1 MKRVLYITTV
11 LFALCLVL
19 SGCGKV
25 QHAEKLIEEIGEVT
39 IESGPQIEAAEQAIS
54 VLDADQMEKIS
65 NLAILDDAKLK
76 YANILEEKEE
86 NDKKIERVEKKI
98 QSIKT
103 VTEESGN
110 AINAA
115 REAFDRLTPELQ
127 GAVSNKDTLSK
138 AEETFEQLAI
148 QTVTDAINQIGAVS
162 LDNEDA
168 IIAAEK
174 AYNKFDESIQQK
186 IENRDVL
193 FAAEETL
200 TQLKIEKAQSAIEE
214 IGNVTLG
221 SKAVIDAANAAFN
234 SIPTASRIKVENR
247 EKLTKAK
254 ETYDAL
260 VNEQKRQAEIEDAR
274 KLIRVTKVAVSAPDS
289 AGGVELYFNYINNS
303 DKVIKYVNFSVT
315 FYNAV
320 GDVVKGKY
328 DQSTVNRCYDTGP
341 FKKGE
346 GRTGTWWHW
355 GDFYNWDITSVKLV
369 DLSIEYTDGTT
380 VTFTKDQVDGVQ
392 Y

>member
-1 MKRVLYITTV
+1 MKRALSITVVL
-11 LFALCLVL
+11 LALCLVL

-103 VTEESGN
+103 ITEESGN

-115 REAFDRLTPELQ
+115 REAFDRLAPELQ
-127 GAVSNKDTLSK
+127 SAVSNKDTLSK

-289 AGGVELYFNYINNS
+289 SGGVELYFNYINNS

>member
-1 MKRVLYITTV
+1 MKRALSITVVL
-11 LFALCLVL
+11 LALCLVL

-54 VLDADQMEKIS
+54 VLDAGQMEKIS

-115 REAFDRLTPELQ
+115 REAFDRLAPELQ

-148 QTVTDAINQIGAVS
+148 QTVTDAISQIGAVS

>member
-1 MKRVLYITTV
+1 MKRALSITVVL
-11 LFALCLVL
+11 LALCLVL

-103 VTEESGN
+103 ITEESGN

-115 REAFDRLTPELQ
+115 REAFDRLAPELQ
-127 GAVSNKDTLSK
+127 SAVSNKDTLSK

>member
-1 MKRVLYITTV
+1 MKRALSITVVL
-11 LFALCLVL
+11 LALCLVL

-214 IGNVTLG
+214 IGNATLG

>member
-103 VTEESGN
+103 ITEESGN

-115 REAFDRLTPELQ
+115 REAFDRLAPELQ
-127 GAVSNKDTLSK
+127 SAVSNKDTLSK

-148 QTVTDAINQIGAVS
+148 RTVTDAINQIGAVS

-174 AYNKFDESIQQK
+174 VYNKFDESIQQK

-200 TQLKIEKAQSAIEE
+200 TLAHICNRKRQNHSLVLLAPFEVFARVEAAVAFLIAVLNKRLCHLQKSIDVAALFPLLTHKARELPHHGKRYILDFRHAYLFFTKAQ
-214 IGNVTLG
+214 
-221 SKAVIDAANAAFN
+221 K
-234 SIPTASRIKVENR
+234 
-247 EKLTKAK
+247 
-254 ETYDAL
+254 
-260 VNEQKRQAEIEDAR
+260 EIEVVPITPNRLRGKLPNLNLYQVLFCCCADFHAMLSFRMSQR
-274 KLIRVTKVAVSAPDS
+274 KERRMSQR
-289 AGGVELYFNYINNS
+289 AGCISQFR
-303 DKVIKYVNFSVT
+303 
-315 FYNAV
+315 FYL
-320 GDVVKGKY
+320 
-328 DQSTVNRCYDTGP
+328 
-341 FKKGE
+341 F
-346 GRTGTWWHW
+346 
-355 GDFYNWDITSVKLV
+355 
-369 DLSIEYTDGTT
+369 
-380 VTFTKDQVDGVQ
+380 
-392 Y
+392 